1 MKSSRLINEY
11 KCWLLDRV
19 GYINNYNEFRGC
31 FDILWDTPYHFDPMI
46 PFEDNVC
53 ENAISLRQEFFGA
66 AEPEIDQVRVLEVLV
81 SLCIRYEWFDGDI
94 TAYDAFNN
102 ILSDLG
108 LINHGLLSP
117 VLLEYED
124 MIFIVDKANMRAYN
138 KLGEGGF
145 FDATHTNTPT
155 IDPKYDARFV
165 DLWTQIRHRYI

>member
-1 MKSSRLINEY
+1 MKLSRLINEY

-19 GYINNYNEFRGC
+19 GYVNNYDEFRGC
-31 FDILWDTPYHFDPMI
+31 FDILWDTPYHFDPCI

-53 ENAISLRQEFFGA
+53 DNAISLRQEFFGA
-66 AEPEIDQVRVLEVLV
+66 AEPQIDQVRVLEVLV

-94 TAYDAFNN
+94 TAYDAFNY

-108 LINHGLLSP
+108 ILGHPMLSTDDIRF
-117 VLLEYED
+117 L
-124 MIFIVDKANMRAYN
+124 VDKANMRAYN
-138 KLGEGGF
+138 HLGEGGF
-145 FDATHTNTPT
+145 FDATRSNTPT